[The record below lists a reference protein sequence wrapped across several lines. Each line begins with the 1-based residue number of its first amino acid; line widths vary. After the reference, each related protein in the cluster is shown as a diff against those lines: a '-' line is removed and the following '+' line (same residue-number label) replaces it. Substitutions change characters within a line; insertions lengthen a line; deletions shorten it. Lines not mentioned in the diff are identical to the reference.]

1 VFQQEDWLLRQLASI
16 AEAIA
21 ARLAGRRVEL
31 VSMERLTARVGL
43 DIDLL
48 SRLPLEQ
55 IRALIGAEDATRLL
69 AAGLMLA
76 TRAVE
81 LAALDE
87 EQAAWQAGRARQLL
101 SGLMDDPGLS
111 ETDLDALRQTV
122 EALQPLT
129 SQPLTNQPLTN

>member
-1 VFQQEDWLLRQLASI
+1 MFQQEDWLLRQLASI

>member
-1 VFQQEDWLLRQLASI
+1 MFQQEDWLLRQLASI

-55 IRALIGAEDATRLL
+55 IRALIGAEDAARLL